1 MRPYLLIASLWLAT
15 LATATAQPDAKKA
28 GPRKAQ
34 IYSSLPSGYSRV
46 ANTQLYRKLV
56 ASSLNDVSC
65 TNYDVIG
72 QFGTKYYSSTYND
85 RGYYAAMKVGSNSA
99 IYLKQNTTT
108 TSGTV
113 TATTSIEQQGT
124 MARIS
129 YTLRNTGSSA
139 VTVSAGV
146 YADVKIGNNDHAPLE
161 RRRTPNGAVYGITM
175 KNGDGSQLCA
185 LFGGDMVGVTAA
197 DDYWF
202 GHYNQ
207 NRTDAAIVGAYAQGN
222 NWMEENGTYD
232 SGMGWCWKNRTIR
245 AGATL
250 TLSWI
255 ICVGE
260 VNLVPKA
267 TFSLKSVKNDNWN
280 YYDRSHPFHVE
291 GNYESPAGLNGY
303 IEYMTDNSGVWQRCG
318 GAIASGSNFTYDFNA
333 TFSEEALTHT
343 LTIRTCDVVGNATE
357 LKTLT
362 WPDIKQYTLSG
373 IADKTYTGHAQTQ
386 TALTCN
392 APSGGWTVGNYA
404 NNIHAGEA
412 TFDLL
417 GVYDK
422 TMGHSTYTFT
432 IEPAPL
438 PSEVTVRGGPDYT
451 YTGQEICPE
460 IRFYFNGTYLEE
472 GRDYVV
478 AYSDNVEVGTAYI
491 AVMGMGDFYGIGYI
505 EFRIVP
511 DMIPGD
517 ANDDGVV
524 NILDPQW
531 TLRYIHAPAQT
542 TPFNFKN
549 ANTYTADQLINVQD
563 IVCTVNILL
572 ATPAAAPS
580 AAAPSAA
587 ASSAAAP
594 SVAAP
599 STAAPRAAVPSVAAP
614 SVAAPSVAAPSAAAP
629 SVGVSD
635 GFAGGATP
643 AATLS
648 ATPGAIILTA
658 PAAAPVAAIDITL
671 DGIAP
676 EQLSLALPMSDY
688 LLATR
693 ATPGGGTRLAIVAL
707 TQQPLVAPGETR
719 PILFTSTLAT
729 PTAALAATPEA
740 QPLAIGL
747 DEATAIAAVP
757 DAFPPSAA
765 VPGAFPPGPAA
776 SQPAYDL
783 SGQRLARPRQGI
795 SIIGGRKLVIK

>member
-1 MRPYLLIASLWLAT
+1 MRPYLLIATLWLTA
-15 LATATAQPDAKKA
+15 LATAMAQPDAKKA

-46 ANTQLYRKLV
+46 GNTMLYKK
-56 ASSLNDVSC
+56 ATGTSI
-65 TNYDVIG
+65 DVIG
-72 QFGTKYYSSTYND
+72 QFGTRYYSSTYAD
-85 RGYYAAMKVGSNSA
+85 VGYRAAMKVGSNSA
-99 IYLKQNTTT
+99 VAISGTSSV
-108 TSGTV
+108 TSGKV
-113 TATTSIEQQGT
+113 TATSTIQQQGT
-124 MARIS
+124 MARIV
-129 YTLRNTGSSA
+129 YTFKNSNTSS
-139 VTVSAGV
+139 VTLSAGV
-146 YADVKIGNNDHAPLE
+146 YADVMIGNNDHAPLE
-161 RRRTPNGAVYGITM
+161 RRLTPNGAVYGITM

-185 LFGGDMVGVTAA
+185 LFGGDMTGVTAA
-197 DDYWF
+197 DDFWF
-202 GHYNQ
+202 GHYYQ
-207 NRTDAAIVGAYAQGN
+207 NTSAEAIVGAYSRGDK
-222 NWMEENGTYD
+222 WMEENGTYD

-267 TFSLKSVKNDNWN
+267 TFSLKSVRNDNWN
-280 YYDRSHPFHVE
+280 YYDLPHPFHVE

-303 IEYMTDNSGVWQRCG
+303 IEYMTDNSGEWQRCG
-318 GAIASGSNFTYDFNA
+318 EAIASGSNFTYDFNA

-343 LTIRTCDVVGNATE
+343 LTIRTCDAVGNATE

-373 IADKTYTGHAQTQ
+373 IADKTYTGYAQTQ

-412 TFDLL
+412 SFDLL

-549 ANTYTADQLINVQD
+549 ANTFSDAANTIPYLADAI
-563 IVCTVNILL
+563 
-572 ATPAAAPS
+572 
-580 AAAPSAA
+580 
-587 ASSAAAP
+587 
-594 SVAAP
+594 
-599 STAAPRAAVPSVAAP
+599 
-614 SVAAPSVAAPSAAAP
+614 
-629 SVGVSD
+629 
-635 GFAGGATP
+635 
-643 AATLS
+643 AATL
-648 ATPGAIILTA
+648 
-658 PAAAPVAAIDITL
+658 VFDK
-671 DGIAP
+671 
-676 EQLSLALPMSDY
+676 E
-688 LLATR
+688 
-693 ATPGGGTRLAIVAL
+693 
-707 TQQPLVAPGETR
+707 
-719 PILFTSTLAT
+719 
-729 PTAALAATPEA
+729 
-740 QPLAIGL
+740 
-747 DEATAIAAVP
+747 
-757 DAFPPSAA
+757 
-765 VPGAFPPGPAA
+765 
-776 SQPAYDL
+776 
-783 SGQRLARPRQGI
+783 
-795 SIIGGRKLVIK
+795 

>member
-1 MRPYLLIASLWLAT
+1 MRPYLLIATLWLTA
-15 LATATAQPDAKKA
+15 LATAMAQPDAKKA
-28 GPRKAQ
+28 GPRKAN
-34 IYSSLPSGYSRV
+34 IYTTLPTGYSRV
-46 ANTQLYRKLV
+46 GNTLLYKMLV
-56 ASSLNDVSC
+56 TKSSTVQKINC

-72 QFGTKYYSSTYND
+72 QFGTKYYSSTFGDN
-85 RGYYAAMKVGSNSA
+85 GYYAAMKVGSNSA
-99 IYLKQNTTT
+99 IYLKQNGTT

-113 TATTSIEQQGT
+113 TATTAIEQQGT

-146 YADVKIGNNDHAPLE
+146 YADVMIGNNDRAPLE

-185 LFGGDMVGVTAA
+185 LFGGDMSGVTAA

-202 GHYNQ
+202 GHYKQ
-207 NRTDAAIVGAYAQGN
+207 NYTAAAIVGAYAQGN
-222 NWMEENGTYD
+222 NWMEENGSYD
-232 SGMGWCWKNRTIR
+232 SGMGWCWKNRTIL

-250 TLSWI
+250 TLSWL

-267 TFSLKSVKNDNWN
+267 TFSLKSIQNDNWN
-280 YYDRSHPFHVE
+280 YYDLPHPFRVE

-318 GAIASGSNFTYDFNA
+318 GAIASGSNFAYDFNA

-343 LTIRTCDVVGNATE
+343 LTIRTCDAVGNATE

-392 APSGGWTVGNYA
+392 APSGWWTVGNYA

-412 TFDLL
+412 SFDLL

-438 PSEVTVRGGPDYT
+438 PNELIMHGGPTYT
-451 YTGQEICPE
+451 YTGREICPE
-460 IRFYFNGTYLEE
+460 ISFYFNGTYLVQ

-478 AYSDNVEVGTAYI
+478 SYSDNIEVGTGYI
-491 AVMGMGDFYGIGYI
+491 LIMGTGDFYGIGYI
-505 EFRIVP
+505 DFYIVP

-572 ATPAAAPS
+572 ATPAAAP
-580 AAAPSAA
+580 P
-587 ASSAAAP
+587 AAAP

-599 STAAPRAAVPSVAAP
+599 SAAAP
-614 SVAAPSVAAPSAAAP
+614 SAAAPSAAAP

-707 TQQPLVAPGETR
+707 TQQPLAAAGAAR

-747 DEATAIAAVP
+747 DEATAIADITAGT
-757 DAFPPSAA
+757 AA
-765 VPGAFPPGPAA
+765 AG
-776 SQPAYDL
+776 QPVYSL
-783 SGQRLARPRQGI
+783 GGQRLTHPRQGI
-795 SIIGGRKLVIK
+795 NIVGGRKFVAK